1 MPIPR
6 WSLTQLAR
14 RLRPAHRLHH
24 VYERVLGTEL
34 EVQIV
39 ADTRLQAEGAERAA
53 LTEIDRLTAILNRFD
68 HDSELRRWQAN
79 PGVRTPLSDD
89 LKAVLRAADHWREVT
104 GGAFHPG
111 ADALGMCW
119 KQAEERGR
127 LPEDQDLTAL
137 AAQLR
142 LPPWTLDSD
151 GTGTFQA
158 MYPVGLNALAKGYVV
173 DRAAEAAFGEP
184 GVRTVLINVGGD
196 LRTLGEVG
204 LGVAVADPFSPRD
217 DLPPL
222 CHVQVRNG
230 ALATS
235 GQSHRGYQVGET
247 WYSHVLDPRT
257 GHPITEVP
265 GVTVTAS
272 DCLTAD
278 ALATALSVLDVQR
291 GLALVDGTPGAAA
304 LIVTRDGAQHL
315 SRFWTAQPHP
325 RPTPP

>member
-1 MPIPR
+1 MREAQPPLQPGGLQPFCLHRVFNVGQQNQRMPIPR

-184 GVRTVLINVGGD
+184 GVRTVLINVGATCGPWGKWD
-196 LRTLGEVG
+196 WAL
-204 LGVAVADPFSPRD
+204 PSPT
-217 DLPPL
+217 PS
-222 CHVQVRNG
+222 VRG
-230 ALATS
+230 MTSRPCATS
-235 GQSHRGYQVGET
+235 RCAMERWRRAGN
-247 WYSHVLDPRT
+247 
-257 GHPITEVP
+257 
-265 GVTVTAS
+265 
-272 DCLTAD
+272 LTAGTRWGRRGTRMCWTR
-278 ALATALSVLDVQR
+278 ARVIPSPKCRASRSRRQTA
-291 GLALVDGTPGAAA
+291 
-304 LIVTRDGAQHL
+304 
-315 SRFWTAQPHP
+315 
-325 RPTPP
+325 